1 MADPVIDPKVDP
13 PAEPRGT
20 DPSAVPDP
28 RDARLAELE
37 EYAAR
42 AQATFEQLKPIE
54 ADIEA
59 LVKDEGYREF
69 TRTSRESYY
78 DMQKRIAKEKEAE
91 IPEGEKRLLEEIDK
105 RLRPAL
111 EEVGVLRTERE
122 QRAAREAEAAKEA
135 TQEFAK
141 RETEFAQ
148 RLVAEQKLTSEEVQD
163 LGEYAMALHKKSV
176 EAGAPRFVGI
186 EEVYKRVYGRAEA
199 KVAAPVPKSLRAKA
213 GATGV
218 PGASKPTPDPRE
230 DLSKPGGVTRH
241 MLSVLNAQRKTG

>member
-1 MADPVIDPKVDP
+1 MADEILDPAGKT
-13 PAEPRGT
+13 PAEAPGGAA
-20 DPSAVPDP
+20 PAVLDP

-78 DMQKRIAKEKEAE
+78 DMQNRIAKEKEDE
-91 IPEGEKRLLEEIDK
+91 IPEGEKRLLGEIDK
-105 RLRPAL
+105 RLGQFKP
-111 EEVGVLRTERE
+111 VLDDYDARTKA
-122 QRAAREAEAAKEA
+122 QEAAAKEA
-135 TQEFAK
+135 SQEFAK

-148 RLVAEQKLTSEEVQD
+148 RLVAEQKLSPEEVAE
-163 LGEYAMALHKKSV
+163 LGAYAMSLHKQSV

-241 MLSVLNAQRKTG
+241 MLGVLNAQRKTG

>member
-28 RDARLAELE
+28 RDVRLAELE

-78 DMQKRIAKEKEAE
+78 DMQKRIAKEKEDE
-91 IPEGEKRLLEEIDK
+91 IPEGEKRLLGEIDK
-105 RLRPAL
+105 RLGQFKP
-111 EEVGVLRTERE
+111 VLDDYDARTKA
-122 QRAAREAEAAKEA
+122 QEAAAKEA
-135 TQEFAK
+135 SQEFAK

-148 RLVAEQKLTSEEVQD
+148 RLVAEQKLSPEEVAE
-163 LGEYAMALHKKSV
+163 LGAYAMSLHKQSV
-176 EAGAPRFVGI
+176 EAGSPRFVGI

-199 KVAAPVPKSLRAKA
+199 KVAAPTPKSLRAKA

-218 PGASKPTPDPRE
+218 PGASKPPETTRD

-241 MLSVLNAQRKTG
+241 MLGVLNAQRKTG